1 MTEHTILQALNEA
14 SVNAG
19 QAISCIDERFNEQHL
34 LDRCRVYSTFVQ
46 QHQSLSTVAELPAA
60 ATMMWRQPISPAHIL
75 RIAASLQEMRCNARR
90 SLGDRDLLNELCTA
104 GGWMTGIA
112 SIAFHQEEHSKADV
126 TRARECGE
134 RPKVCGGVA
143 LFWVELALG
152 GLADVSKER
161 SRRL

>member
-1 MTEHTILQALNEA
+1 
-14 SVNAG
+14 
-19 QAISCIDERFNEQHL
+19 
-34 LDRCRVYSTFVQ
+34 
-46 QHQSLSTVAELPAA
+46 
-60 ATMMWRQPISPAHIL
+60 
-75 RIAASLQEMRCNARR
+75 
-90 SLGDRDLLNELCTA
+90 
-104 GGWMTGIA
+104 MTGIA

-134 RPKVCGGVA
+134 RPKVCGRVA